1 MKLSIRFYS
10 DISKLNK
17 QRISPVKCRITYL
30 KKRKEFS
37 TGLFINPKHWS
48 SKQQYVEPTESD
60 AELINTQLA

>member
-1 MKLSIRFYS
+1 MKITILYMLYKAKSN
-10 DISKLNK
+10 SKRK
-17 QRISPVKCRITYL
+17 CPVRCRITYL

-37 TGLFINPKHWS
+37 TGQFINPKHWS